1 MHASPMSTPWRC
13 TRQVLEEEAIAS
25 LETALAAHPDNRDIL
40 QALASFHAKR
50 GDAEE
55 ARNYAKRLQELS
67 E

>member
-1 MHASPMSTPWRC
+1 VALNSTGA
-13 TRQVLEEEAIAS
+13 TQEAISS